1 MSPPP
6 RSGPARLFYDARCGR
21 CTVFARAHQWSS
33 RSRLR
38 AVPYDGAEARSAL
51 GDLDEA
57 TRFAYAHLV
66 DDDGRRSGSA
76 IMTSLVGLVLG
87 PTAERAVTGVPPLGG
102 GLRWMY
108 DRLWNYRRTHGCAA
122 PARLVLA

>member
-1 MSPPP
+1 MPPPP
-6 RSGPARLFYDARCGR
+6 RSAPARLFHDAGCGP
-21 CTVFARAHQWSS
+21 CTVFARAHQWAS

-51 GDLDEA
+51 GDIEEE

-66 DDDGRRSGSA
+66 DTGGRRSGAA

-87 PTAERAVTGVPPLGG
+87 PTAERVVTRVRPLGA
-102 GLRWMY
+102 GLRWSY
-108 DRLWNYRRTHGCAA
+108 DRLWDYRRTHGCAA
-122 PARLVLA
+122 PARTAPS